1 MRDAPAARRAFV
13 ARFFPALWVAA
24 FLGFTFTGSVTSPPD
39 IALTVLAVL
48 GAVYGLVFARDE
60 WRAMIAGHPLVLA
73 ASVALAVAVLW
84 SQSMMA
90 WRGVPPSDTVPSQTA
105 LLLCLPV
112 LAVFLSDARIF
123 KAVVALFCAVCLW
136 HFVMMPIEAMT
147 GFKLTWHPHFPLQR
161 EAWPFRFQASG
172 LAWQTFSFVG
182 LFLPLFYLAWGP
194 VFERRVFGQPKL
206 PHWVAGVLP
215 LLWLIPVASVQ
226 SRSGLAGALVA
237 GVLAVLAWHKRPGVA
252 RWLLLAGV
260 GVLVVWFYLY
270 LFAEGKTGPGLR
282 WAYLQ
287 AYLREA
293 MDWQWLATGRGFS
306 REVEAPVV
314 VPGLMPLAHS
324 HNDIAQ
330 VFYSWGLPGLLTYAA
345 FWFALLRLV
354 FTRFVPRGEYWPALA
369 LVAVIPN
376 LVTDVG
382 FHFFEK
388 AAFLVI
394 LVAMCMACAPK
405 RRGPA

>member
-1 MRDAPAARRAFV
+1 MRGDLAARGAT
-13 ARFFPALWVAA
+13 AAPWFPALWVAA
-24 FLGFTFTGSVTSPPD
+24 FFGFTFTGSVTSPPD

-48 GAVYGLVFARDE
+48 GAAYGLAFARDE
-60 WRAMIAGHPLVLA
+60 WRAMVSEHPLMLA
-73 ASVALAVAVLW
+73 ASLALAVAVLW
-84 SQSMMA
+84 SQSVMA

-112 LAVFLSDARIF
+112 LAVFLSDGRIF
-123 KAVVALFCAVCLW
+123 KAVVALFCALCLW

-147 GFKLTWHPHFPLQR
+147 GFKLSWHPHFLLAR
-161 EAWPFRFQASG
+161 EAWPLRYQASG

-194 VFERRVFGQPKL
+194 VFERRVFGQLNL
-206 PHWVAGVLP
+206 PHWVVGVLP

-237 GVLAVLAWHKRPGVA
+237 GVLAVLAWHKRPGMA

-287 AYLREA
+287 AYVREA

-330 VFYSWGLPGLLTYAA
+330 VFYSWGLPGLLAYAA
-345 FWFALLRLV
+345 FWFAMLRLV
-354 FTRFVPRGEYWPALA
+354 FTRFVARGEYWPALA

-394 LVAMCMACAPK
+394 LVAMCIACSP
-405 RRGPA
+405 RR

>member
-1 MRDAPAARRAFV
+1 MRDALAARGAIV
-13 ARFFPALWVAA
+13 AQLFPALWVAA
-24 FLGFTFTGSVTSPPD
+24 FFGFSFTGSVTSPPD

-48 GAVYGLVFARDE
+48 GAAYGLAFARDE
-60 WRAMIAGHPLVLA
+60 WRAMVAEHPLMLA
-73 ASVALAVAVLW
+73 ASLALAVAVLW
-84 SQSMMA
+84 SQSAMA

-112 LAVFLSDARIF
+112 LAAFLSDARIF
-123 KAVVALFCAVCLW
+123 KGVVALFCAVCVW
-136 HFVMMPIEAMT
+136 HFVMMPVEAMT
-147 GFKLTWHPHFPLQR
+147 GFKLTWHPHFLLAR

-194 VFERRVFGQPKL
+194 VFERRVFGQL
-206 PHWVAGVLP
+206 NFPHWVAGVLP

-237 GVLAVLAWHKRPGVA
+237 GVLAVLAWHKRPGMA

-287 AYLREA
+287 AYVREA

-330 VFYSWGLPGLLTYAA
+330 VFYSWGLPGLLAYVA
-345 FWFALLRLV
+345 FWFAMLRLV
-354 FTRFVPRGEYWPALA
+354 FTRFVARGEYWPALA

-394 LVAMCMACAPK
+394 VVAMCMACAP
-405 RRGPA
+405 RRAD

>member
-1 MRDAPAARRAFV
+1 MRDALAARGATVGRYFQ
-13 ARFFPALWVAA
+13 ALWVAA
-24 FLGFTFTGSVTSPPD
+24 FFGFTFAGSVTSPPD

-48 GAVYGLVFARDE
+48 GAAYGLAFARDE
-60 WRAMIAGHPLVLA
+60 WRSMVVEHPLMLA
-73 ASVALAVAVLW
+73 ASLALAVAVLW
-84 SQSMMA
+84 SQSAMA

-123 KAVVALFCAVCLW
+123 KGVVALFCAVCLW
-136 HFVMMPIEAMT
+136 HFVMMPVEAMT
-147 GFKLTWHPHFPLQR
+147 GFKLTWHPHFLLAR

-194 VFERRVFGQPKL
+194 VFERHVFGQLNL

-237 GVLAVLAWHKRPGVA
+237 GVLAVLAWHKRPGMA

-287 AYLREA
+287 AYVREA

-330 VFYSWGLPGLLTYAA
+330 VFYSWGLPGLLAYAA
-345 FWFALLRLV
+345 FWFAMLRLV
-354 FTRFVPRGEYWPALA
+354 FTRFVARGEYWPALA

-394 LVAMCMACAPK
+394 VVAMCMACAP
-405 RRGPA
+405 RRAD

>member
-1 MRDAPAARRAFV
+1 
-13 ARFFPALWVAA
+13 
-24 FLGFTFTGSVTSPPD
+24 
-39 IALTVLAVL
+39 
-48 GAVYGLVFARDE
+48 
-60 WRAMIAGHPLVLA
+60 
-73 ASVALAVAVLW
+73 
-84 SQSMMA
+84 MA

-105 LLLCLPV
+105 ALLCLPV
-112 LAVFLSDARIF
+112 LAVFLADSRIF
-123 KAVVALFCAVCLW
+123 KAVVALFSAVCLW
-136 HFVMMPIEAMT
+136 HFVMMPIESMT
-147 GFKLTWHPHFPLQR
+147 GFKLTWHPHFLLARAAWPLQ
-161 EAWPFRFQASG
+161 FQASG
-172 LAWQTFSFVG
+172 LAWQTFCFVG

-194 VFERRVFGQPKL
+194 VFERRVFGEPRV
-206 PHWVAGVLP
+206 PHWVAGLLP
-215 LLWLIPVASVQ
+215 ILWLFPVATVQ

-237 GVLAVLAWHKRPGVA
+237 GVLAMLAWHKRPGLG

-287 AYLREA
+287 AYIREA
-293 MDWQWLATGRGFS
+293 LDWQWLATGRGFS
-306 REVEAPVV
+306 RELASPVV

-330 VFYSWGLPGLLTYAA
+330 VFYSWGLPGLLAYAV

-354 FTRFVPRGEYWPALA
+354 FTRFVARGEYWPALA

-388 AAFLVI
+388 AAFLV
-394 LVAMCMACAPK
+394 LLAAMCMACAP
-405 RRGPA
+405 RQRAGLSSRTPDQVRGRL